1 MMMKK
6 KSTTTVFLSLISRKL
21 FVRNS
26 LLNHN
31 LFFVFHQF
39 IIARLMITAA
49 GMGSFFLLLLSYRP
63 VLYSLLPNYMIM
75 LSLPDHDATLVSL
88 WIS

>member
-1 MMMKK
+1 MNNDDEKNQQRR
-6 KSTTTVFLSLISRKL
+6 VFPLSIISRKL

-31 LFFVFHQF
+31 LFFYFSSIHYCPVDDYCC
-39 IIARLMITAA
+39 
-49 GMGSFFLLLLSYRP
+49 GMGIFFTLTLML
-63 VLYSLLPNYMIM
+63 M